1 MLQNPGF
8 FLAYGNAIEMTKNK
22 NSLLTAYESYQ
33 NTYRLDPNFQFI
45 NEKMAKYQE
54 DLNVK
59 IRFLKRE
66 VELFPDNSDA
76 FFNLGNAYNKLGQ
89 DSSAIDNYLKS
100 LELKPKATDALINIA
115 IIHLNNDN
123 CKEAIRWSYKILNED
138 SNHIRAKKILKRCGD
153 A

>member
-1 MLQNPGF
+1 
-8 FLAYGNAIEMTKNK
+8 
-22 NSLLTAYESYQ
+22 
-33 NTYRLDPNFQFI
+33 
-45 NEKMAKYQE
+45 MAKYQE

-59 IRFLKRE
+59 ITFLKRE

-115 IIHLNNDN
+115 IIHLNKDN